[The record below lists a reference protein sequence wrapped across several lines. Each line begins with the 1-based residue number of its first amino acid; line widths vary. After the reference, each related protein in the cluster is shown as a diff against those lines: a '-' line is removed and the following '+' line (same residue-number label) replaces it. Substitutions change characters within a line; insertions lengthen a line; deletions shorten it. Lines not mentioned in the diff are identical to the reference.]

1 MTETEKCIRKENP
14 KVFEPFHSV
23 SIGNKVYLIS
33 RHFTGH
39 RDYIQA
45 VFTAVANEA
54 KRDDSVIQAG

>member
-1 MTETEKCIRKENP
+1 MTQNDVCIP
-14 KVFEPFHSV
+14 KDAVFDFTHKV
-23 SIGNKVYLIS
+23 TVGNKVYLIS